1 MKKYLLFISFIFLL
15 MSFMADETMT
25 KENGAIVINTT
36 EIGKN
41 VEGYQGPTPLKVYIK
56 NNMVEKIE
64 FLKSPETPKYY
75 DRVKK
80 FLQSKWDGLKVKEAR
95 EKRPVRRKLMWSL
108 VPPTPLRPSSKTS
121 ASPSTTTSHINNS
134 TYEKTDLYDDGSIS
148 HDCGERT
155 GTAVPKGRERR
166 YR

>member
-1 MKKYLLFISFIFLL
+1 MKKIYLLFLFSFLL
-15 MSFMADETMT
+15 MSFIADKTMT
-25 KENGAIVINTT
+25 KDNGTFVINTT

-80 FLQSKWDGLKVKEAR
+80 FLQSKWDGLKVKEAH
-95 EKRPVRRKLMWSL
+95 EKEVDVVTGATYSSEAVIENVRLAL
-108 VPPTPLRPSSKTS
+108 DYYQ
-121 ASPSTTTSHINNS
+121 SH
-134 TYEKTDLYDDGSIS
+134 K
-148 HDCGERT
+148 
-155 GTAVPKGRERR
+155 
-166 YR
+166 